1 MKKIDLRPAADT
13 VTIGL
18 ERKEDR
24 HELAYI
30 RRQQLQ
36 AGLIIL
42 HGDDE
47 SSLPMSLLLTTMNI
61 LYKKQKTKQHY
72 SDGRIYLNLFKSIQ
86 SAAGLKALKPG
97 CQ

>member
-1 MKKIDLRPAADT
+1 MKKIDLRTAADI

-18 ERKEDR
+18 VRKEDR

-30 RRQQLQ
+30 RRQQLE

-42 HGDDE
+42 HDDDE

-61 LYKKQKTKQHY
+61 LYTHTKKQQHY